1 MANYFDFS
9 SDVMDTYMFLID
21 SSGSM
26 KEDTENVKK
35 GLKGYKRNLKD
46 LPEADSIAVS
56 VSTFDTD
63 LYLKEFTKVSNM
75 DTSYRANGATVL
87 YYAIVNGAKY
97 FNKYIE
103 DVIEK
108 TGCVPKATFI
118 VFSDGEPCNDKAT
131 MKQATEAI
139 KHLNLQGIT
148 TVFVAFGKAI
158 NSNFGTKLGFK
169 STKDV
174 TDKDFIVKFLSEELS
189 KSCRDQSKS
198 LKGLGANFFS
208 QVGINSP
215 NYSKT
220 TEEVLEDDS
229 WMEDF

>member
-26 KEDTENVKK
+26 EDDTENVKK

-46 LPEADSIAVS
+46 LPEANSIAVS
-56 VSTFDTD
+56 VSTFDSN
-63 LYLKEFTKVSNM
+63 LHLKEFTKVSNM
-75 DTSYRANGATVL
+75 DTSYHADGATVL
-87 YYAIVNGAKY
+87 YYAIVKGAEY

-103 DVIEK
+103 AIIAK
-108 TGCVPKATFI
+108 KGCVPKATFI
-118 VFSDGEPCNDKAT
+118 VFSDGEPCHDKAT
-131 MKQATEAI
+131 MQEAAEAI
-139 KHLNLQGIT
+139 KQLNLQGIT
-148 TVFVAFGKAI
+148 TVFVAFGNAI
-158 NSNFGTKLGFK
+158 SSNFGTKLGFK

-189 KSCRDQSKS
+189 NSCRDQSKS

-208 QVGINSP
+208 QVGINSS

-220 TEEVLEDDS
+220 TEEVLEDDG